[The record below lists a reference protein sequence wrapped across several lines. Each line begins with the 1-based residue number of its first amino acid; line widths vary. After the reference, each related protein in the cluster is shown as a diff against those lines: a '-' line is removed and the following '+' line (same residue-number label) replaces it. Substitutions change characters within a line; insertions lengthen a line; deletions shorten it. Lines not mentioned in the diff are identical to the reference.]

1 MPKYYS
7 AKYIMIG
14 DGNLL
19 EDSTIVVEEG
29 KIQNIIKNSEFNKED
44 CKNLKDYGNAIIT
57 PGFVNLHNQLQYT
70 NVGKIK
76 PKKIKSVIKSF
87 FMNIK
92 KQYFLAGLDKNS
104 FVYKIGDLL
113 SQYFVLTREEK
124 IKSFEDGLTQN
135 LLSGTTAIVQLSKE
149 TKYFEVL
156 NKYPIKTYLFFEVL
170 SDSREKSKEEFRSI
184 QKRIDKLLKNKSEDT
199 FIGVAPHSVCSAHKR
214 LYKILAKY
222 CKKNNI
228 LMTTRLGESQ
238 AELDW
243 LKHGFSDIDIL
254 NAFTGLKKFEPYESK
269 NPVDY
274 LKDLNV
280 ISKRLMISHG
290 SFLKDDELETLKE
303 NGVSLAYCP
312 ISDNN
317 THGQHLDLDKVLKYF
332 GDNFGFGTNCSPFNG
347 TTSLLEE
354 LRFVNKG
361 QLNAI
366 EAIKYLTLIPAKIL
380 RLDNII
386 GSIQKG
392 KDADMCVFKLNEDED
407 YNAIL
412 NKTNPDY
419 VYIKGRRVVDN
430 GAIRLKTK

>member
-1 MPKYYS
+1 MPKCYS
-7 AKYIMIG
+7 AKYIITG
-14 DGNLL
+14 DGNLF

-29 KIQNIIKNSEFNKED
+29 KIQKIVPNSEFDKEN
-44 CKNLKDYGNAIIT
+44 CKNYKDYGNAIIT
-57 PGFVNLHNQLQYT
+57 PGFVNIHNQLQY
-70 NVGKIK
+70 NDIGKIK
-76 PKKIKSVIKSF
+76 SKKIKSVIKRF

-92 KQYFLAGLDKNS
+92 KQYFLAGLNKNS
-104 FVYKIGDLL
+104 FVYKVGNLL
-113 SQYFVLTREEK
+113 AQYFVLTRDEK
-124 IKSFEDGLTQN
+124 LKSFENGLVQN
-135 LLSGTTAIVQLSKE
+135 LLSGTTAVAQLSKE
-149 TKYFEVL
+149 TKYFEIL

-238 AELDW
+238 EEMDW
-243 LKHGFSDIDIL
+243 LKYGFSDIDIL

-269 NPVDY
+269 PPVEY
-274 LKDLNV
+274 LADLNV
-280 ISKRLMISHG
+280 INKRLIVSHG
-290 SFLKDDELETLKE
+290 SFLDDSELEILKE
-303 NGVSLAYCP
+303 NGVSFAYCP
-312 ISDNN
+312 LNDNN
-317 THGQHLDLDKVLKYF
+317 THGRYLGLDKVLKYF
-332 GDNFGFGTNCSPFNG
+332 ENNFAFGTNCAPFNDS
-347 TTSLLEE
+347 TSLLEE

-361 QLNAI
+361 QLGALD
-366 EAIKYLTLIPAKIL
+366 AIKYLTLIPAKIL

-386 GSIQKG
+386 GSITSG
-392 KDADMCVFKLNEDED
+392 KDADFCVFKLNENED

-412 NKTNPDY
+412 NKTNPEY

-430 GAIRLKTK
+430 GELRLKAK